1 MPAIWSSA
9 PTVRLKLLLVEL
21 KNQVTGCQWGRGP
34 TPLQCARPSQDR
46 INENAAD
53 LKIERIGA
61 KDDRPA
67 PLTAE
72 KIERGLMGAA
82 MFVQGSATLFENWSE
97 SFLPTL
103 NELPPADQAY
113 CPINWRRPQYLLLSQ
128 RLAVGR

>member
-1 MPAIWSSA
+1 MDARNLELGPNGEIEIIISRAEKSGNWLPMGEGTNSI
-9 PTVRLKLLLVEL
+9 TVR
-21 KNQVTGCQWGRGP
+21 QTF
-34 TPLQCARPSQDR
+34 QDR

-82 MFVQGSATLFENWSE
+82 MFVQG
-97 SFLPTL
+97 
-103 NELPPADQAY
+103 
-113 CPINWRRPQYLLLSQ
+113 
-128 RLAVGR
+128 G